1 MGRSQQRSGRRIL
14 KKNTDMKKSAYL
26 LIAFAFAAA
35 VSCVKEIAVPQEPE
49 TCTLTA
55 EFADG
60 DVETRT
66 SISSDN
72 KTRWVLDDKILIKG
86 SDATIITGT
95 ATSLQDN
102 GRVAIFTMSKPV
114 SGSGLYASYPSNL
127 SYLIDGQNAL
137 WLSNTQNGSFAKAN
151 LSFGKIN
158 GSSIKF
164 KHAAAIF
171 RFNVSESIVDKVKI
185 GCTSKCLGGFYIAPT
200 FNSNGTIA
208 SIKELELPSNSLP
221 ITVSTPEPGA
231 YYVAVRPGTYS
242 ANTIYFE
249 FYDAAGN
256 SILKY
261 TYPKSLNAA
270 RGKLVDWGDISKKG
284 DVPVLGVSLDKTSMD
299 MELGTSKQL
308 TATITPENATNKG
321 LTWTSLNSNVATVDK
336 NGLVTAWKEGTATI
350 NVNTKDGNKKAS
362 CTVTVKKVPVTNV
375 YLDNTSLVLVAGENA
390 QLNATV
396 FPNNATDK
404 SVTWTSSNTSVA
416 SVVDGKVTA
425 KSAGSAIITAKST
438 DGNKTATC
446 FVEVTLN
453 GVFSVSLTKKVRFS
467 RGNLQAKWQYVTN
480 HYEYV
485 YDFAAHQYDYIGK
498 APGNTTIGDQDN
510 GAVVD
515 LFGWSTYEY
524 IGGINISNDGSDYS
538 GDFYDWGKDIGDG
551 STWRTLARGEWRF
564 IFDNRHNAEHLYKMK
579 VNVCGIKNCLII
591 APDDFSGTIQS
602 SYDAAT
608 WAAAEAAGL
617 VCLPPAGNRDGLK
630 VVNVGDGGL
639 YWSASPNKD
648 DKDSAYRLSFTT
660 ETINY
665 NSGYRYKGF
674 SVRLVTD
681 VK

>member
-1 MGRSQQRSGRRIL
+1 
-14 KKNTDMKKSAYL
+14 MKKSAYL

-72 KTRWVLDDKILIKG
+72 KTRWVLDDKILIKE
-86 SDATIITGT
+86 SDATITGT

-127 SYLIDGQNAL
+127 SYIIDGQNAL

-164 KHAAAIF
+164 KNAAAIF

-350 NVNTKDGNKKAS
+350 NVYTKDGNKKAS

-404 SVTWTSSNTSVA
+404 SVTWTSSNTAVA
-416 SVVDGKVTA
+416 SVSSNGMVSA
-425 KSAGSAIITAKST
+425 KKAGTTLITVKTT
-438 DGNKTATC
+438 DGDKTATC
-446 FVEVTLN
+446 TVYVSLN
-453 GVFSVSLTKKVRFS
+453 GEFSVSDTKKVRFS
-467 RGNLQAKWQYVTN
+467 KGNLMAIWDGSMFSRWDFAKNQ
-480 HYEYV
+480 
-485 YDFAAHQYDYIGK
+485 YDFVGKQAA
-498 APGNTTIGDQDN
+498 NTTIGQDN
-510 GAVVD
+510 PSGSKVD
-515 LFGWSTYEY
+515 LFGWSTTSNNF
-524 IGGINISNDGSDYS
+524 GINSSKSSNDYS
-538 GDFYDWGKDIGDG
+538 GNFVEWGENMGYG
-551 STWRTLARGEWRF
+551 SGWRTLGAGEWRY
-564 IFDNRHNAEHLYKMK
+564 ILEYRPNAKKLYKLK
-579 VNVCGIKNCLII
+579 VTVCGQKNCLVI
-591 APDDFSGTIQS
+591 APDDFSGGAIQS
-602 SYDAAT
+602 SYDKTT

-617 VCLPPAGNRDGLK
+617 VCLPPAGNRNGLN
-630 VVNVGDGGL
+630 VVNVNDGGL
-639 YWSASPNKD
+639 YWSATPDAD
-648 DKDSAYRLSFTT
+648 DMEKAHRLSFTS
-660 ETINY
+660 ETITFY
-665 NSGYRYKGF
+665 NGSYRYFGF

>member
-1 MGRSQQRSGRRIL
+1 M
-14 KKNTDMKKSAYL
+14 NKSAYL

-86 SDATIITGT
+86 SDATITGT

-127 SYLIDGQNAL
+127 SYIIDGQNAL

-164 KHAAAIF
+164 KNAAAIF

-350 NVNTKDGNKKAS
+350 NVYTKDGNKKAS

-404 SVTWTSSNTSVA
+404 SVTWTSSNTAVA
-416 SVVDGKVTA
+416 SVSNDGMVTA
-425 KSAGSAIITAKST
+425 ESAGSTTITVTTK

-446 FVEVTLN
+446 YVEVSLN
-453 GVFSVSLTKKVRFS
+453 GEFSVSPTKKVRFS
-467 RGNLQAKWQYVTN
+467 KGNLQAKWEYVTN
-480 HYEYV
+480 HYSYV
-485 YDFAAHQYDYIGK
+485 FGFATNQYDYIGE
-498 APGNTTIGDQDN
+498 APGNTTIGNQAYGN
-510 GAVVD
+510 VVD

-524 IGGINISNDGSDYS
+524 TDGISISTDVTDYS
-538 GDFYDWGKDIGDG
+538 GDFYDWGKNIGNG
-551 STWRTLARGEWRF
+551 SVWRTLARGEWRF
-564 IFDNRHNAEHLYKMK
+564 ILETRQYAKRLCKIK
-579 VNVCGIKNCLII
+579 VTVCGQKNCLVI
-591 APDDFSGTIQS
+591 APDDFTGTIQT
-602 SYDAAT
+602 SYDEKT

-617 VCLPPAGNRDGLK
+617 VCLPPAGNRDGSK
-630 VVNVGDGGL
+630 VVNEGDGGL
-639 YWSASPNKD
+639 YWSYNPD
-648 DKDSAYRLSFTT
+648 GETHAYRMSFTS
-660 ETINY
+660 ETINF

>member
-1 MGRSQQRSGRRIL
+1 
-14 KKNTDMKKSAYL
+14 MKKSAYL

-86 SDATIITGT
+86 SDATITGT

-127 SYLIDGQNAL
+127 SYIIDGQNAL

-164 KHAAAIF
+164 KNATAIF

-270 RGKLVDWGDISKKG
+270 RGKLVDWGDISNKG
-284 DVPVLGVSLDKTSMD
+284 EVPVLGVSLDKTSME
-299 MELGTSKQL
+299 MELNTSKQL

-321 LTWTSLNSNVATVDK
+321 LTWTSLNSNVASVDDK
-336 NGLVTAWKEGTATI
+336 GLVTAWAEGTTDI
-350 NVNTKDGNKKAS
+350 IVYTKDGNKKAS

-453 GVFSVSLTKKVRFS
+453 GVFSVSPTKKVRFS

-498 APGNTTIGDQDN
+498 APGNTTIGNQAYGN
-510 GAVVD
+510 VVD

-524 IGGINISNDGSDYS
+524 TDGISISTDVTDYS
-538 GDFYDWGKDIGDG
+538 GDFYDWGKNIGNG
-551 STWRTLARGEWRF
+551 SVWRTLGAGEWRY
-564 IFDNRHNAEHLYKMK
+564 ILEYRPNAKKLYKLK
-579 VNVCGIKNCLII
+579 VTVCGQKNCLVI
-591 APDDFSGTIQS
+591 APDDFSGGAIQS
-602 SYDAAT
+602 SYDKTT

-617 VCLPPAGNRDGLK
+617 VCLPPAGNRNGLN
-630 VVNVGDGGL
+630 VVNVNDGGL
-639 YWSASPNKD
+639 YWSATPDAD
-648 DKDSAYRLSFTT
+648 DMEKAHRLSFTS
-660 ETINY
+660 ETITFY
-665 NSGYRYKGF
+665 NGSYRYFGF